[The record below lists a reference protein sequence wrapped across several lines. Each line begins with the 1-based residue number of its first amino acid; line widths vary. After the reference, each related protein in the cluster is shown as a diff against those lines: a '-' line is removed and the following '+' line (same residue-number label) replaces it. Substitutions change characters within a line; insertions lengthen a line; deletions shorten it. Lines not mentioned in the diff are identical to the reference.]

1 MALGWIIAI
10 IAGVFTLI
18 TSQQYPIY
26 LDLTPTQNLSPAR
39 QLNERL
45 NHVDQPFSITIFS
58 SKQLSDDLSIPL
70 LTRWINSL
78 SPSVS
83 IQQYDPATFPAKA
96 DHYDISNDG
105 VIVIEHNGNRTDIDL
120 IEQII
125 INEGHGLDNIKT

>member
-1 MALGWIIAI
+1 MVLGWSTAI

-83 IQQYDPATFPAKA
+83 IQQYDPAKFPIKPTIMTLAMTGLSSLS
-96 DHYDISNDG
+96 IM
-105 VIVIEHNGNRTDIDL
+105 E
-120 IEQII
+120 IEQILI
-125 INEGHGLDNIKT
+125 